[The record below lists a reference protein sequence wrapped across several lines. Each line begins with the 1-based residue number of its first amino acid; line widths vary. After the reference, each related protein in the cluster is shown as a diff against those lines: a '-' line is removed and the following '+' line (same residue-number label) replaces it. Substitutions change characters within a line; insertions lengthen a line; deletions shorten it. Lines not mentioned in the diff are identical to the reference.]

1 MIHDV
6 ANDLAIVIDYKRHWD
21 AIGEG
26 EDGGD
31 KNSYF
36 VRVGQIIEA
45 AAGKEAF
52 RYKTSPHSH
61 HGHQRPWYGVRP
73 D

>member
-6 ANDLAIVIDYKRHWD
+6 ANDLAIVIDYKCHWD

-26 EDGGD
+26 EYGSDE
-31 KNSYF
+31 NSYL
-36 VRVGQIIEA
+36 VRVGQIIKG
-45 AAGKEAF
+45 AAGEKAF
-52 RYKTSPHSH
+52 RYKTSKHSH
-61 HGHQRPWYGVRP
+61 HRHQRPRYGVCP